1 MGRLIGYAR
10 VSTGDQDLKLQLD
23 ALKTAGCR
31 DVDIYTE
38 FLNGQPRGP
47 DNHSHGDR
55 VDGVVSGDRQ
65 HADAVGHHNML
76 ALAQNAEAG
85 LFQSPH
91 CMQMVDA
98 RDLRHR

>member
-1 MGRLIGYAR
+1 MGGAGGFERCHGPT
-10 VSTGDQDLKLQLD
+10 SQKL
-23 ALKTAGCR
+23 
-31 DVDIYTE
+31 TE
-38 FLNGQPRGP
+38 ILNGQPRGP

-91 CMQMVDA
+91 CMQS
-98 RDLRHR
+98 